1 MDNSHVRDSTHPVN
15 PEPLRDFE
23 FLSFAALMAKLPET
37 TSREAIRDL
46 VKNRGL
52 KAHKIGKTKF
62 FYVRD
67 VIAASAIGEDDD
79 SEE

>member
-1 MDNSHVRDSTHPVN
+1 
-15 PEPLRDFE
+15 
-23 FLSFAALMAKLPET
+23 MAKWPET
-37 TSREAIRDL
+37 TSREAMRDL